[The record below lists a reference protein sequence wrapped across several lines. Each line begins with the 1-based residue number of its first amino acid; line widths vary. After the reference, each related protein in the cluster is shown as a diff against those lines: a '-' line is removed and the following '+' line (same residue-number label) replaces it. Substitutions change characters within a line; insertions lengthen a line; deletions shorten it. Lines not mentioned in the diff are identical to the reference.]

1 MAISGKCLA
10 ISGKCLA
17 TSGAHTFSTLTF
29 SALTFSAYTFSAL
42 TFSALTFSAARS
54 LMQQVCGM
62 GLIKVFQKLMSDESI
77 AILGCVS
84 YAVANVIEG
93 LAKSDIEIYIGLY
106 AI

>member
-1 MAISGKCLA
+1 
-10 ISGKCLA
+10 
-17 TSGAHTFSTLTF
+17 
-29 SALTFSAYTFSAL
+29 
-42 TFSALTFSAARS
+42 
-54 LMQQVCGM
+54 M

-93 LAKSDIEIYIGLY
+93 LAKSDIEIYIGVY